1 MGAVGNRIAHRYP
14 GAVATYADLLARTRA
29 AIREV
34 TPAEVALGAVHLLD
48 VREPDELAEGAL
60 PGAIA
65 IPMGRVPAEADA
77 LDASRPVVC
86 VCHHG
91 MRSLQVAVYLE
102 RNGFAQVGNLA
113 GGIDAWS
120 RDADPSCPTY

>member
-1 MGAVGNRIAHRYP
+1 MTQNTLTHHAEIDIQTAFPLLRLLNPKQYTRIVLLSLAVRR
-14 GAVATYADLLARTRA
+14 
-29 AIREV
+29 
-34 TPAEVALGAVHLLD
+34 LLD
-48 VREPDELAEGAL
+48 EIDRT
-60 PGAIA
+60 
-65 IPMGRVPAEADA
+65 
-77 LDASRPVVC
+77 RPVVC

-120 RDADPSCPTY
+120 RDADPACPTY

>member
-1 MGAVGNRIAHRYP
+1 MQQLSASDLA
-14 GAVATYADLLARTRA
+14 AWLADAGR
-29 AIREV
+29 
-34 TPAEVALGAVHLLD
+34 PQPQLLD
-48 VREPDELAEGAL
+48 VRERWEVELAR
-60 PGAIA
+60 IA
-65 IPMGRVPAEADA
+65 GSIHVPMGEVTRR
-77 LDASRPVVC
+77 LDEIDRTRPVVC